1 MADSSLASGPI
12 TTGVGSTT
20 VLGNGV
26 SPVFTRIDTSNSMH
40 NASNS
45 HLNLD
50 KSVDANDDVSTQAT
64 RRAASKASRV
74 CLSVTPESETAQIS
88 QRLSRKSPR
97 VLINTLPDELV
108 LSIFEFVSTYC
119 EYRVTTRI
127 HSACGTAQR
136 PLWMNI

>member
-26 SPVFTRIDTSNSMH
+26 FPVFTRIDTSNSMH

-74 CLSVTPESETAQIS
+74 CLSVTPDSETAQIQS
-88 QRLSRKSPR
+88 WQQGKRIETWCQVIDTEFPAQEGPKASPR
-97 VLINTLPDELV
+97 TIAGN
-108 LSIFEFVSTYC
+108 LSKVVSKASSG
-119 EYRVTTRI
+119 VDQHTT
-127 HSACGTAQR
+127 
-136 PLWMNI
+136 